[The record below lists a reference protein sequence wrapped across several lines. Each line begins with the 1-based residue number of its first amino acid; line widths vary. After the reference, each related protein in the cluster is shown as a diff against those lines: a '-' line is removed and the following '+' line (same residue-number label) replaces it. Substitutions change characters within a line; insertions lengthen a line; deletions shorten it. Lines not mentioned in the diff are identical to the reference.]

1 MSGIAKKSFKLLL
14 SLVAVAVLFVVIT
27 AGIFL
32 ATFDANQY
40 KQELSDLVRQE
51 TGRELEFFGD
61 VDLTIYP
68 ALGMKLGAMS
78 LSNAPGFGAQSMLK
92 VNKVSISV
100 DLASLILLSPEVEQ
114 LLLDGLEINLE
125 KNAQGVTNW
134 DDLLNLGATESP
146 GTTASKSPTETT
158 ANEAM
163 TLQGAFGGLNIQNA
177 RLSWIDAQAGVEYK
191 VKYLDLSTGRITQDA
206 PFSIE
211 INMALESKDEI
222 DLLVEFNSQ
231 VLYLIN
237 DNRLKLTDFDLDLEA
252 TGSALPRGEIR
263 LTVASQSVDFDLA
276 RNAIKLEGVIID
288 IDDSRL
294 SGSLHVTDFT
304 RPAMTF
310 NFSSDLLDID
320 ALLGTAPVTQPTEQ
334 PASEPTANETS
345 EDVQILLPMELL
357 RSLEVDGQLSV
368 KQIKIQNLLLEDFSL
383 KVSAKNGVLNLDPIK
398 MTLYQGSF
406 EGRVQVDTRDKTPKY
421 RVSKKFSGVRIG
433 ELLTDYLGEDRITGV
448 LNASVSLQT
457 RGEWLSA
464 LKKNSNGTMKLAF
477 TDGALSGFN
486 LRYSIDKAKAKLKG
500 QPAPSEQV
508 QKTDFSALGL
518 SGKIKNGIFSS
529 NDLNLQAPF
538 LRVGGEGKANLNNDT
553 IDYLVRV
560 KLVGSVVGQEGGQL
574 DEIKGLLIPV
584 SIKGPFAAPEID
596 VLLDEMLK
604 AQAQAKL
611 KAEIEKQKS
620 ALKQQIQAEKEAL
633 AAAKQRE
640 LEKQK
645 QVLEA
650 KTKAALEKAKNK
662 LLKKLLE

>member
-14 SLVAVAVLFVVIT
+14 SLVVVAVLFVVIT
-27 AGIFL
+27 TAIFL

-100 DLASLILLSPEVEQ
+100 DLVSLILFSPEVEQ

-134 DDLLNLGATESP
+134 DDLLKLGATESP
-146 GTTASKSPTETT
+146 GTSASKSPADTT
-158 ANEAM
+158 ATESM
-163 TLQGAFGGLNIQNA
+163 TLQGAFGGLNIRNA
-177 RLSWIDAQAGVEYK
+177 RLSWKDAQAGVEYK

-237 DNRLKLTDFDLDLEA
+237 DNRLILTDFDLDLEA

-294 SGSLHVTDFT
+294 SGSLHLTDFT

-383 KVSAKNGVLNLDPIK
+383 KVSANNGVLNLDPIK

-406 EGRVQVDTRDKTPKY
+406 EGRVQVDTRNKIPKY
-421 RVSKKFSGVRIG
+421 RVSKNFSGVQIG

-448 LNASVSLQT
+448 LNASVNLRT

-477 TDGALSGFN
+477 TDGALRGFN
-486 LRYSIDKAKAKLKG
+486 LRYSIDKARAKLKR

-529 NDLNLQAPF
+529 TDLNLQAPF

-560 KLVGSVVGQEGGQL
+560 KLVGSVAGQEGGEL

-596 VLLDEMLK
+596 VLLDEMLR

-650 KTKAALEKAKNK
+650 KAKAALEKAKNS